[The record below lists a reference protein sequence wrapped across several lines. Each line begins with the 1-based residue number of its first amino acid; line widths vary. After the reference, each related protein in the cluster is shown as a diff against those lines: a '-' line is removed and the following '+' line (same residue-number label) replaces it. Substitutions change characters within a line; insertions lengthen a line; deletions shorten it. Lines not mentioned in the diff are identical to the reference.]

1 MSPADP
7 SRVKPIQVELSWVK
21 PSQAESSRVEPN
33 HVEPIICIRTDE
45 GNIFWV
51 LSAFV
56 CAFDTI
62 QPVVIWFISNKKL
75 GQILGVMTISK
86 R

>member
-1 MSPADP
+1 MKETSF
-7 SRVKPIQVELSWVK
+7 E
-21 PSQAESSRVEPN
+21 
-33 HVEPIICIRTDE
+33 
-45 GNIFWV
+45 FWV
-51 LSAFV
+51 HL